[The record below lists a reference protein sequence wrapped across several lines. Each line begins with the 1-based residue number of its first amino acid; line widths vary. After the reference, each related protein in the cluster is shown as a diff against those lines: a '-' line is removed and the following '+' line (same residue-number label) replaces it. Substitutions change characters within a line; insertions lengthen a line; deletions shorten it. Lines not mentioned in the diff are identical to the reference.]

1 MAMQDTSAR
10 GSQSAD
16 RAGGFTDGEDLGEI
30 KDTIG
35 RSARTLSTELKRE
48 RQRLM
53 SDVTQSAAAFA
64 NEKKSA
70 AAEYLHVLGDAA
82 AASCQ
87 VLEQR
92 GYGGSS
98 RLLTRAVQSLH
109 DATDDF
115 SAQEPGEL
123 VDNAVRYARR
133 NPAMFLGAAL
143 FAGFGLARMI
153 RASQAA
159 EDLEM
164 DGDEDHWHDDAEE
177 HADDVGDQDMDE
189 HDETRYADELAEDL
203 DDAT

>member
-1 MAMQDTSAR
+1 MAMQDTSAQ
-10 GSQSAD
+10 GSQGAN
-16 RAGGFTDGEDLGEI
+16 RTAGFTDGEELSEI
-30 KDTIG
+30 KDTLG
-35 RSARTLSTELKRE
+35 RSARDLTTELKRE

-53 SDVTQSAAAFA
+53 TDVTQSATAFA

-82 AASCQ
+82 QASCQ

-98 RLLTRAVQSLH
+98 RFLSRAVESLH
-109 DATDDF
+109 EVTDDF
-115 SAQEPGEL
+115 SAKDPAEL

-133 NPAMFLGAAL
+133 NPTVFLGAAL
-143 FAGFGLARMI
+143 FAGFGLARMV

-159 EDLEM
+159 DADSYDEGEEHSDYEEETYEA
-164 DGDEDHWHDDAEE
+164 GEDEDDAGY
-177 HADDVGDQDMDE
+177 ADDI
-189 HDETRYADELAEDL
+189 AEDI